1 MHYSET
7 ASAESFDNC
16 LPRRLGSPEVRA
28 LIFLFSSV
36 KKNLCYDN
44 ISKRTCECFFVKIKK
59 IYIKYGRIILYKCSK
74 GRDKYERQINIYRVN
89 GISGILVYCYIDLV
103 DGKA

>member
-1 MHYSET
+1 MITHQKELVN
-7 ASAESFDNC
+7 A
-16 LPRRLGSPEVRA
+16 
-28 LIFLFSSV
+28 FLQ
-36 KKNLCYDN
+36 KL
-44 ISKRTCECFFVKIKK
+44 KK